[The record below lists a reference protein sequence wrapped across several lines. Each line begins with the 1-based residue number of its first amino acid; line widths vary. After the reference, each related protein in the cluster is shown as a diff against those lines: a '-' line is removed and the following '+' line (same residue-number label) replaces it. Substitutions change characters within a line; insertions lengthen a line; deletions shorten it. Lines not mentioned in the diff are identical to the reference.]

1 MGINKFLKYFGDGG
15 NATGQEVADVE
26 NEIIKNIGFDES
38 FEKIYLNLI
47 SRYSETLKGTL
58 RKMLEVAI
66 TLKDDESKRLQYE
79 AIKETFNLND
89 KELTDYL
96 LIVRI
101 EKMYMDMNQ
110 ELDIILEMISEDK
123 DLYSE
128 LEDEIKGI
136 IERKKVILS
145 LVDKFSSKDK
155 QSGKYSFI
163 ADSSNDAKSYPVELS
178 TNSNF
183 IIYLSNVEK
192 ERLNTVSSKSGKGSA
207 VMGSICKE
215 ITILNK
221 SNYELLRQN
230 GKIHQINVSG
240 KRYTGRVLTSDNIAY
255 ERIGGVCTK
264 VAYAR
269 IPILQSNLELLKGK
283 YKNTQL
289 RYIMVV
295 ICFGDFK
302 SEGINEEKLYER
314 FNLTATDN
322 MNELEK
328 IIKIFKEPFTSETFE
343 EACSIIERG
352 VDIIKLLSDSPMKSL
367 NESDSFSK

>member
-1 MGINKFLKYFGDGG
+1 
-15 NATGQEVADVE
+15 
-26 NEIIKNIGFDES
+26 
-38 FEKIYLNLI
+38 
-47 SRYSETLKGTL
+47 
-58 RKMLEVAI
+58 
-66 TLKDDESKRLQYE
+66 
-79 AIKETFNLND
+79 
-89 KELTDYL
+89 
-96 LIVRI
+96 
-101 EKMYMDMNQ
+101 MNQ
-110 ELDIILEMISEDK
+110 ELDIILEMISEDR

-136 IERKKVILS
+136 IERKKVIMG

-163 ADSSNDAKSYPVELS
+163 ADSSNDVKSYPVELS
-178 TNSNF
+178 TDSNF

-192 ERLNTVSSKSGKGSA
+192 ERLNTVSSKSGKGSS
-207 VMGSICKE
+207 VMGSRCKE

-302 SEGINEEKLYER
+302 SGGINEEKLYER

-328 IIKIFKEPFTSETFE
+328 IIKIFKEPFIPETFE

-352 VDIIKLLSDSPMKSL
+352 VDITKLLSDSPMKSL
-367 NESDSFSK
+367 NESDSFRK